1 VTPIGNATPV
11 APPAGLLAAG
21 EKHLHSFVIYPMRLE
36 ARGGFLLK
44 LTAYYHDNTRF
55 YLHLT
60 DRRLL
65 IVPHPHSPT
74 ESLVMRGF
82 IGILAAA
89 LGGAADVGKDL
100 AEADLERGA
109 KLMEAA
115 RGTFGSLPYGQ
126 VARVETFA
134 QGLGTLVRLVPK
146 GRAGQELVFTVRGA
160 QQAEI
165 SFGCPAEFVAEVRRL
180 VAAAGR

>member
-1 VTPIGNATPV
+1 MSTLTSANPV
-11 APPAGLLAAG
+11 APPAGLLQAG
-21 EKHLHSFVIYPMRLE
+21 EKVLHSFIIDPMRLE

-65 IVPHPHSPT
+65 IVPHPHSPA
-74 ESLVMRGF
+74 ESLLIRGF
-82 IGILAAA
+82 IGVLAAA
-89 LGGAADVGKDL
+89 LGDAAAAGKDM
-100 AEADLERGA
+100 ADADLERGA
-109 KLMEAA
+109 RLMDAA
-115 RGTFGSLPYGQ
+115 KGTFGSLPYGQ
-126 VARVETFA
+126 VGKVETFA

-146 GRAGQELVFTVRGA
+146 GRPGQELVFTVSGA
-160 QQAEI
+160 QQTGI
-165 SFGCPAEFVAEVRRL
+165 FGCPAEFVAEVQRM